1 MGYFKG
7 KPYLAHL
14 EEEKDKHT
22 VILVFDETK
31 IKVKAKWHYL
41 ISSNL

>member
-14 EEEKDKHT
+14 EEEKHKHI
-22 VILVFDETK
+22 VILAFHET
-31 IKVKAKWHYL
+31 
-41 ISSNL
+41 